1 MIPPWFSEVC
11 LRVMGNSLPLLPAFV
26 CCFIGVA
33 CLFCPADV
41 SCDEGRVMLFFMA
54 TRMVGI
60 CLVLLGA
67 SALWQA
73 GIV

>member
-1 MIPPWFSEVC
+1 MIPPWFSEIC
-11 LRVMGNSLPLLPAFV
+11 LRVMGNSLPLLPGFV
-26 CCFIGVA
+26 CCFVGVA
-33 CLFCPADV
+33 CLFCPADDV

-73 GIV
+73 LW

>member
-1 MIPPWFSEVC
+1 MIPPWFSEIC
-11 LRVMGNSLPLLPAFV
+11 LRVMGNSLPLLPGFV
-26 CCFIGVA
+26 CCFVGVA
-33 CLFCPADV
+33 CLFCPADDV

-67 SALWQA
+67 SALWQVA
-73 GIV
+73 T

>member
-11 LRVMGNSLPLLPAFV
+11 LRVIGNSLPLLPGFV

-33 CLFCPADV
+33 CLFCPFDV
-41 SCDEGRVMLFFMA
+41 SCDEGRVMLFYMA